1 MKDLGKIIRINLL
14 VLLGYSLLFLLISIG
29 AKSSGT
35 MYQGMDFAIYMMIF
49 IALQVLVNF
58 LLMIVKFV
66 QGEKETALSF
76 LVSFFVVAIVGF
88 SSCLGGA
95 SLLGG

>member
-1 MKDLGKIIRINLL
+1 MKNLGKIIRINLL
-14 VLLGYSLLFLLISIG
+14 VLLGYSLLFILMSIG
-29 AKSSGT
+29 ARNSGD

-58 LLMIVKFV
+58 ILMIAKFV
-66 QGEKETALSF
+66 QGEKETGLSF
-76 LVSFFVVAIVGF
+76 LVSLFVVAVVGF
-88 SSCLGGA
+88 SSCFGGA